1 MIGKIALWAGDKI
14 VTRVLRRPKVSRA
27 IREVLRQQQER
38 GEQKK
43 QSGWRLAGGPVD
55 FRVAGKKGELRWAGA
70 KVETAFR
77 ANKLVATD
85 TSKMPGSATS
95 VLLAVVGDRVAT
107 CAPGDGARAIGQ
119 PTSKFAVSAAGA
131 NALYPTAKPGQWIY
145 YLVQF
150 DEDCTWEAAL
160 HGSVCASEAPDD
172 PLAEQ
177 RHTRPRRS

>member
-55 FRVAGKKGELRWAGA
+55 FRVAGKRGELRWAGA

-77 ANKLVATD
+77 ANKLVA
-85 TSKMPGSATS
+85 SEKPRSAK
-95 VLLAVVGDRVAT
+95 DRN
-107 CAPGDGARAIGQ
+107 Q
-119 PTSKFAVSAAGA
+119 NKFGFHKD
-131 NALYPTAKPGQWIY
+131 ALFG
-145 YLVQF
+145 
-150 DEDCTWEAAL
+150 C
-160 HGSVCASEAPDD
+160 S
-172 PLAEQ
+172 
-177 RHTRPRRS
+177 R